1 MGKVQPKHLEES
13 RLNLAM
19 DREEGVREEERA
31 KEEQR
36 V

>member
-1 MGKVQPKHLEES
+1 MGKVQPEHLEES

-36 V
+36 T